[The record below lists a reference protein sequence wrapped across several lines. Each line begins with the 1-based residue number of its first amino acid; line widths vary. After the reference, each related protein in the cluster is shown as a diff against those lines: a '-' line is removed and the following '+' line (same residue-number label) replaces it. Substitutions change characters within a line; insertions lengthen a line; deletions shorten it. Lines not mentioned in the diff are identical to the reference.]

1 MTSLAVVTGGN
12 RGIGRA
18 VCARLA
24 ADGYKVLLVSR
35 DAERGRRAAAE
46 IAGDV
51 ECVPGDLTTMASV
64 RRLAEELRGRSPR
77 LDVLVHN
84 AGLWP
89 SRRVLTGDG
98 VEESFAVNH
107 LAPFLLNHLLA
118 DRLGRVVQVTAGLY
132 VKGRAEPGRTC
143 VGADFSAMRTYADT
157 KLCNLLTVP
166 LFAERWREA
175 GITID
180 AVHPGVIRTGLGDR
194 GGPLG
199 WLLKAVKRSWGT
211 PEEGAAPVAALARG
225 TGSGRYFDQDREVP
239 LQGPAVDREL
249 AGRVWAEAEELTA
262 AR

>member
-12 RGIGRA
+12 RGIGHA

-24 ADGYKVLLVSR
+24 ADGYKVLLVAR
-35 DAERGRRAAAE
+35 DPVRGRRAAAAL
-46 IAGDV
+46 AGDV
-51 ECVPGDLTTMASV
+51 ECVPGDLTTVASV
-64 RRLAEELRGRSPR
+64 RRLAEDLRTRCPR
-77 LDVLVHN
+77 VEVLVHN

-98 VEESFAVNH
+98 LEESFAVNH
-107 LAPFLLNHLLA
+107 LAPFLLNHLLE
-118 DRLGRVVQVTAGLY
+118 DRLERVVQVSAGIY
-132 VKGRAEPGRTC
+132 VKGRAEPGRTA
-143 VGADFSAMRTYADT
+143 VGADFSSLRTYADT

-166 LFAERWREA
+166 LFAERWRDR

-199 WLLKAVKRSWGT
+199 WLLKAAKRKWAT
-211 PEEGAAPVAALARG
+211 PEEGAAPVAALARDTG
-225 TGSGRYFDQDREVP
+225 TGRYFDQTREVP
-239 LQGPAVDREL
+239 LEGPAADRDL
-249 AGRVWAEAEELTA
+249 ARRIWDEAEELTA

>member
-1 MTSLAVVTGGN
+1 MASLAVVTGGN

-24 ADGYKVLLVSR
+24 ADGYKVLLVAR
-35 DAERGRRAAAE
+35 DPERGRRAAAE
-46 IAGDV
+46 LPGDV
-51 ECVPGDLTTMASV
+51 EPVTGDLTTVASV
-64 RRLAEELRGRSPR
+64 RRLAGELRSRCPR

-89 SRRVLTGDG
+89 NRRVLTGDG

-107 LAPFLLNHLLA
+107 LAPFLLNHLLE
-118 DRLGRVVQVTAGLY
+118 DRLGRVVQVSAGLY
-132 VKGRAEPGRTC
+132 VKGRAEPGRTA
-143 VGADFSAMRTYADT
+143 VGADFSAVRTYADT

-194 GGPLG
+194 RGPLG
-199 WLLKAVKRSWGT
+199 WLLKAVKRTWAT
-211 PEEGAAPVAALARG
+211 PEEGAASVAALAAG
-225 TGSGRYFDQDREVP
+225 TGSGRFFDQAREVP
-239 LQGPAVDREL
+239 LQGPARDREL
-249 AGRVWAEAEELTA
+249 AARIWDEAEALTA